1 MSLQSADIFANRW
14 CGLNVDHAFLKAFGR
29 QWITVVW
36 GQLGLHSKKKKKGL
50 SSGMVVY
57 FCNPHTQR
65 PRQGKSD
72 FEPSQS
78 YICDLFF
85 FFFLNPKEECKYE
98 ILFNK

>member
-1 MSLQSADIFANRW
+1 VWTMP
-14 CGLNVDHAFLKAFGR
+14 FLKHLGDSGSLWFGAS
-29 QWITVVW
+29 
-36 GQLGLHSKKKKKGL
+36 LGYIVRKKKKGL

-85 FFFLNPKEECKYE
+85 FFF
-98 ILFNK
+98 